1 MLRGGI
7 TGEKNGEW
15 SGGMKRGGNVRDRQN
30 GYQSDLP
37 GAGVTVEV
45 GTITKGSV
53 EGEGLQLQLFQ

>member
-1 MLRGGI
+1 
-7 TGEKNGEW
+7 
-15 SGGMKRGGNVRDRQN
+15 MKRGGNVRDRQN